1 MTRTAFEQQLT
12 EIQED
17 MLTMADMVESAIER
31 GVQALRERDVALA
44 ERVIA
49 EDVKINDKR

>member
-17 MLTMADMVESAIER
+17 MLALADMVEAAIER
-31 GVQALRERDVALA
+31 GS
-44 ERVIA
+44 
-49 EDVKINDKR
+49 KRCASATWRWRSRLSLMM